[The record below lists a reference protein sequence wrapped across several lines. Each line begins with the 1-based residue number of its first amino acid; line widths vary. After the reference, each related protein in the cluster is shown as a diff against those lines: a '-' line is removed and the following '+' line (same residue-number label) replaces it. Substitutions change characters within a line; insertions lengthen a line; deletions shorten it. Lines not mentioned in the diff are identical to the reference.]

1 MFVAVVVILAFVL
14 LTAVFRSL
22 LIPLIAS
29 ALNLLSVVAALGA
42 ITAVFTRGWG
52 ASLLGL
58 SGTGPVDA
66 FLPVVM
72 FSVLFGLSMDYEVY
86 TVSRMHEEWRR
97 LRSRPEGAAWRNH
110 AAVTAGQAHSTRV
123 VTAAA
128 GIMIV
133 VFGSFL
139 PGGHH
144 LLQEF
149 GFGLGFSV
157 LIDALLI
164 RSMLLPAVM
173 HLIGPANWYLPAR
186 LARILPRLDIE
197 AAEAGGPGETGG
209 AFGTVPGPHEAAD
222 PPRTR

>member
-1 MFVAVVVILAFVL
+1 MQ
-14 LTAVFRSL
+14 
-22 LIPLIAS
+22 
-29 ALNLLSVVAALGA
+29 
-42 ITAVFTRGWG
+42 
-52 ASLLGL
+52 
-58 SGTGPVDA
+58 
-66 FLPVVM
+66 
-72 FSVLFGLSMDYEVY
+72 
-86 TVSRMHEEWRR
+86 EEWRR

-110 AAVTAGQAHSTRV
+110 AAVTAGQAHSTRI

-128 GIMIV
+128 GIMIL

-186 LARILPRLDIE
+186 LARALPQLDIE
-197 AAEAGGPGETGG
+197 AAEGDG
-209 AFGTVPGPHEAAD
+209 AAVTVPREP
-222 PPRTR
+222 TRPGS